1 MYKRGPWSG
10 DKGLQNVKAFFL
22 FCQHASDLQQV
33 DTLPTKNIE
42 IPIEKEEVLCV
53 FIADFGQI
61 NASFFSKQDMCLSE
75 TDTDMF
81 EIATNEAR
89 VMSTKN
95 EACNDQLL
103 PGSLKKKKTCGIPA
117 AFECWLAGKQNR
129 RPPRRPVMIR
139 HVMLLPK
146 SKAAKAA
153 GWAQASAAPLHNSQ
167 QNSRSWMA
175 QVPG

>member
-1 MYKRGPWSG
+1 MR
-10 DKGLQNVKAFFL
+10 AFFL
-22 FCQHASDLQQV
+22 SR
-33 DTLPTKNIE
+33 T
-42 IPIEKEEVLCV
+42 CV
-53 FIADFGQI
+53 F
-61 NASFFSKQDMCLSE
+61 SE
-75 TDTDMF
+75 TDTDMP

-103 PGSLKKKKTCGIPA
+103 PGSFKKKKKCGLPA
-117 AFECWLAGKQNR
+117 AFECWRAGKQNR

-146 SKAAKAA
+146 LKAAKAA
-153 GWAQASAAPLHNSQ
+153 GWAQKSAAPLHNSQ